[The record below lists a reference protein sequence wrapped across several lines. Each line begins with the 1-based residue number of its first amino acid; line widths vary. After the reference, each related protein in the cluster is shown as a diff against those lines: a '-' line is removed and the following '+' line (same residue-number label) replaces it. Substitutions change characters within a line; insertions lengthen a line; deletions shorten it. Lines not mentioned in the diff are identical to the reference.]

1 MYLVPKND
9 FWRYFFKATMGDEQ
23 CSQIEVHFSKRL
35 KKHETVMI
43 YGILSTK
50 SSSCNKPKNMSG
62 KHIP

>member
-1 MYLVPKND
+1 
-9 FWRYFFKATMGDEQ
+9 MGDEQ